1 MAGDY
6 HAPVALLGQEQ
17 ARIYFFAVRCRKR
30 ELFEQ
35 HFPELFFG
43 FSVIFCK
50 VILNLAFCG
59 GQLYR
64 LIPYYLIEQEAAYR
78 EQQHNGYREYN
89 KQNYYHG
96 VHNSAPLRYSVVSDK
111 LHYTGIK
118 PKNQYNFNIK
128 IKYIC
133 III

>member
-6 HAPVALLGQEQ
+6 YAPVALLGQEQ

-30 ELFEQ
+30 ELFER
-35 HFPELFFG
+35 HFSELFFG

-78 EQQHNGYREYN
+78 EQQHNGYREHN

-96 VHNSAPLRYSVVSDK
+96 VHNSAPFRYSVVSDK
-111 LHYTGIK
+111 LHYTGTK
-118 PKNQYNFNIK
+118 TKKQYKFNIK
-128 IKYIC
+128 IKFIY